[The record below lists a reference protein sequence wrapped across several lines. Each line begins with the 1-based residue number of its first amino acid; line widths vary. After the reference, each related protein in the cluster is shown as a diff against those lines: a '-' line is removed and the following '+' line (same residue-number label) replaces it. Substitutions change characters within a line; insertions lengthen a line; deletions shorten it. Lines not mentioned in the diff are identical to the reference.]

1 MLPPSGWRLVL
12 RGLVA
17 AIIVAGVF
25 VGVLPQL
32 ADLTSA
38 WDAVR
43 ALPGVA
49 LLQLALLTVGVL
61 VTTWVALAR
70 LIEGATLGQAALAH
84 LLSTAVA
91 NTVPA
96 GGAVAIGVNLRV
108 HGSYGRSVATTTTGL
123 LTMGLLDNAVK
134 LGLPLVLVA
143 LGPLVPGTEQ
153 LPASAAAGAL
163 AVIAVAVAGAV
174 ALGREP
180 VVARVATWAQR
191 LAARARRGGEATRAG
206 GGGATRAGGGG
217 ATWSESAVRYLRG
230 LRSTLR
236 HHGPSAFLAVAAS
249 HLLQIGLLVVALRAL
264 GVPQAHA
271 GVVRVTV
278 VYVLVR
284 LVTALPITPGGL
296 GVAELG
302 LVAGLQVG
310 APDGLDGPILAAVVL
325 FRAATYLLPI
335 LLAPPAWAWWRWDR
349 PSDLPA
355 DPHTDAGAPTS
366 GGGPA

>member
-1 MLPPSGWRLVL
+1 VAGPGTVPRSRGRLVL

-49 LLQLALLTVGVL
+49 LLQLSLLTVGVL

-70 LIEGATLGQAALAH
+70 LIEGSTLRQAALAH

-96 GGAVAIGVNLRV
+96 GGAVAVGTNLRV
-108 HGSYGRSVATTTTGL
+108 HGSYGRSVSATTTGL
-123 LTMGLLDNAVK
+123 LTMGVLDNAVK

-143 LGPLVPGTEQ
+143 LGPLVPGAEQ

-180 VVARVATWAQR
+180 VVARVATWAQG
-191 LAARARRGGEATRAG
+191 LAARARRGGED
-206 GGGATRAGGGG
+206 
-217 ATWSESAVRYLRG
+217 WSEGAVRYLRG
-230 LRSTLR
+230 LRTTLR

-249 HLLQIGLLVVALRAL
+249 HLLQIALLVVALRAL
-264 GVPQAHA
+264 GVPEAHA
-271 GVVRVTV
+271 GVVQVTV

-284 LVTALPITPGGL
+284 LVTAVPVTPGGL

-349 PSDLPA
+349 PSVLPA
-355 DPHTDAGAPTS
+355 GDHTDAGAPTS
-366 GGGPA
+366 GDGPG